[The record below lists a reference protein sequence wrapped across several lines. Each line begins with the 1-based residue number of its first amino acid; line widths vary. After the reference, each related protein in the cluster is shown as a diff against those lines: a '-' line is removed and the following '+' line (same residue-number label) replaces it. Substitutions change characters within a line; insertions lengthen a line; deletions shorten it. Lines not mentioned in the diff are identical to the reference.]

1 MSQSQAQGGAYS
13 GYMQPVFAQ
22 LIIAVIAVGSLL
34 LIPLVSRMM
43 GAVGAEIS
51 REIDGGRSGSDLTRY
66 LNGRA
71 LRTER
76 DEEIGQ
82 LNEALAFL
90 RRRRSS

>member
-1 MSQSQAQGGAYS
+1 
-13 GYMQPVFAQ
+13 MQPEFAQ
-22 LIIAVIAVGSLL
+22 LIIAVVAVGSLL

-43 GAVGAEIS
+43 GDVGAEIS
-51 REIDGGRSGSDLTRY
+51 RELDGGRSGSDLTRY

-82 LNEALAFL
+82 LKDALDFV

>member
-1 MSQSQAQGGAYS
+1 
-13 GYMQPVFAQ
+13 MQPVFAQ

-43 GAVGAEIS
+43 GNVGAEIS
-51 REIDGGRSGSDLTRY
+51 RELDGGRSGSDLTRY

-76 DEEIGQ
+76 DEEVGQ
-82 LNEALAFL
+82 LKDALDFL
-90 RRRRSS
+90 RRRRSA